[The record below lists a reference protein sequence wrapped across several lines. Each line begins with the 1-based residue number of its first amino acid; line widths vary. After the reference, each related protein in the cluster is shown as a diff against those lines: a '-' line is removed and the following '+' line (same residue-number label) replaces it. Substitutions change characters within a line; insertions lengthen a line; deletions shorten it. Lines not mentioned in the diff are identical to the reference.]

1 MKIENCPAYELVK
14 EEEIED
20 IHARGYLLRHKKS
33 GARVLLMENDD
44 ENKVFN
50 IAFRT
55 PPANSTG
62 VAHILEHS
70 VLEGSREFP
79 LKDPFVELVK
89 GSLNTFLN
97 AMTYPDKT
105 MYPVASCN
113 DADFK
118 NLMHVYLDAVFYPN
132 IYERKEIFLQEGWN
146 YQLESEDAP
155 LCYNGVVYNEM
166 KGAFSSADEVLE
178 REIFNSLFP
187 DTPYGVESGG
197 DPSCIPDLTYEEFLD
212 FHRKYYHPANSYIY
226 LYGNMDMEAY
236 LAWMDEKYLSAFEK
250 ITVESE
256 ILLQK
261 PFDAPKELR
270 IPYPVLEDETEED
283 NTYLSCN
290 MVTGNALDVRLSLAF
305 SILEYVLLDAP
316 GAPVKQALLD
326 AGIGK
331 DVMAPTRTGSFSR
344 FSPSWRKMPGRRKR
358 KNFFG
363 SSEAHWKKSRP
374 TGSTRRLW
382 RRESITLSSVSGRR
396 IMVPSRK
403 V

>member
-1 MKIENCPAYELVK
+1 MATVQRAELLHQMRQKGRRRLMNIENCPAYELIK
-14 EEEIED
+14 EEEIRD
-20 IHARGYLLRHKKS
+20 IHANGYLLRHRKS

-113 DADFK
+113 NTDFR

-155 LCYNGVVYNEM
+155 ISYNGVVYNEM

-212 FHRKYYHPANSYIY
+212 FHRKYYHPSNSYIY
-226 LYGNMDMEAY
+226 LYGNMNMEEY
-236 LAWMDEKYLSAFEK
+236 LAWMDEKYLCAFEE
-250 ITVESE
+250 IPVESQ
-256 ILLQK
+256 IPMQK
-261 PFDAPKELR
+261 PFDAPRELR
-270 IPYPVLEDETEED
+270 VPYPVLQNETEED

-290 MVTGNALDVRLSLAF
+290 MVV
-305 SILEYVLLDAP
+305 
-316 GAPVKQALLD
+316 
-326 AGIGK
+326 
-331 DVMAPTRTGSFSR
+331 
-344 FSPSWRKMPGRRKR
+344 
-358 KNFFG
+358 
-363 SSEAHWKKSRP
+363 
-374 TGSTRRLW
+374 
-382 RRESITLSSVSGRR
+382 
-396 IMVPSRK
+396 
-403 V
+403 